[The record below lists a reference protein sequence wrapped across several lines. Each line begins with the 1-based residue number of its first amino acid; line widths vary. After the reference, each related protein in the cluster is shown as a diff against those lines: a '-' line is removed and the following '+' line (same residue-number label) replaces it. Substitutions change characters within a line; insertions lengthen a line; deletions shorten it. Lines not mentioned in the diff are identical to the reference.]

1 MPETGETL
9 VTVPE
14 SVPPGPALFRIASET
29 WFAAVV
35 TRLFRASRT
44 STCIGGAID
53 APEAALAGWTTK
65 FRFAGAPGF
74 TTTVAVWVIPT
85 PPIVADTVFD
95 SATVEESV
103 PVATPPAPDTPPAGW
118 VSVFPVPVAARTTVA
133 PKQIGR
139 APCRESVDAGD
150 EDAA

>member
-29 WFAAVV
+29 WFVAVV

-85 PPIVADTVFD
+85 PPMVADTVFD

-103 PVATPPAPDTPPAGW
+103 PVATPPAPDTPPAGC
-118 VSVFPVPVAARTTVA
+118 VSVFPE
-133 PKQIGR
+133 IGR
-139 APCRESVDAGD
+139 ASCRERVEIWGGGGT
-150 EDAA
+150 